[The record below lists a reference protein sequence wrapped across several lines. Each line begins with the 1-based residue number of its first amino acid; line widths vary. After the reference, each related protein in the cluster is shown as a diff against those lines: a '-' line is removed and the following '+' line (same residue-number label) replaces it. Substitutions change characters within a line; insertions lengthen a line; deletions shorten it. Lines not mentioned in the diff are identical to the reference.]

1 MNHPSRA
8 LRQAV
13 RLALATAASS
23 AAVPLALG
31 QTAPAAPPPQ
41 VEEVVVTGSRLLQAP
56 NEISISP
63 ITSVTSEDIQKTG
76 MIRVEDVLNM
86 LPQAVAEQQSGNSI
100 SSTGTAT
107 VSLRGLGSQRTLVL
121 INGKRMQPGGVG
133 GTVGS
138 NANAADINQIPAELI
153 ERADV
158 LTGGASSVYGA
169 DAVAGVVNFVLNT
182 HYEGVKFGGSYGWNN
197 HKNDNRTDLNYLSSF
212 GAQTPQSTINT
223 GQNRTLSV
231 IAGSNFADGRG
242 NATVYATFLNSS
254 PAVGYQYDHAGC
266 TLNGGSTPNQPIT
279 CGGSSTSSH
288 GRFLLLGVVA
298 GTTTALLDNAVD
310 PATGSFRAFQR
321 PADLYNYGSLSYF
334 QRQHDRW
341 TAGGFLHFDVSKY
354 STLYSETMYSRNANQ
369 AQYGPSGAF
378 AFVHK
383 PIIQCNNPLLTAQ
396 EVAAICTPTNI
407 AANHAAFGLPPGNN
421 VEIWIARRNVEGG
434 GRLDNYGS
442 DAFRQVLGLKG
453 AINDVWTYDA
463 YAQAGLVNFRDVEGN
478 FLGDPQITNAL
489 DVIPNPAKPNG
500 QPVVPGVPVGA
511 AVCAS
516 RVNGSDPNCVP
527 WDIWAPGYGGP
538 SSPGSPPTA
547 AQQLAYV
554 TVPSSWTSTVK
565 EYVFNASTTGDLGKH
580 GVRLPT
586 ANSGLNF
593 NIGMEYRGEDYD
605 FNPDYIFANGFDA
618 GGNGAAHAIHGL
630 FHVWEGFTE
639 FRMPFIN
646 EKPGA
651 YLLSLDAGY
660 RYSSYTLGFNTNTY
674 KVGLEWAPI
683 SDVRL
688 RGGYNRAV
696 RAPDMNELFSPAIVG
711 SGGTAD
717 PCWGPNPQYTL
728 AQCQR
733 THVTPAQYGHIL
745 VNPAAQINT
754 DVGGNSALIPE
765 VADTYTVGLVIQ
777 PQAVPNLAVSIDYF
791 NIKIKQTITSLSSNT
806 IISDC
811 ANTGDP
817 TLCGL
822 IHRGPLGTL
831 WVDNNEFVT
840 ATFQNIG
847 QIATKGTD
855 LVARYRWD
863 LGGKGR
869 LNFGLTGTY
878 TKDFLTQ
885 PLPTGAS
892 YNCAGLWG
900 ATCGAPLP
908 TWRHLF
914 QTDWV
919 TPWMGLDLVA
929 RWRLVGK
936 ASVDA
941 SSSDPQLKRTFYPA
955 TAHIPNY
962 NYIDLAAT
970 LPIGKSYYFMLGV
983 NNVADKNPPLILNG
997 TFSDCPNTSCNDN
1010 TWTGTYDTLGRYIFF
1025 NMTAQF

>member
-1 MNHPSRA
+1 MSFN
-8 LRQAV
+8 V
-13 RLALATAASS
+13 
-23 AAVPLALG
+23 
-31 QTAPAAPPPQ
+31 
-41 VEEVVVTGSRLLQAP
+41 
-56 NEISISP
+56 
-63 ITSVTSEDIQKTG
+63 
-76 MIRVEDVLNM
+76 
-86 LPQAVAEQQSGNSI
+86 
-100 SSTGTAT
+100 GT
-107 VSLRGLGSQRTLVL
+107 
-121 INGKRMQPGGVG
+121 
-133 GTVGS
+133 
-138 NANAADINQIPAELI
+138 
-153 ERADV
+153 
-158 LTGGASSVYGA
+158 
-169 DAVAGVVNFVLNT
+169 
-182 HYEGVKFGGSYGWNN
+182 
-197 HKNDNRTDLNYLSSF
+197 
-212 GAQTPQSTINT
+212 
-223 GQNRTLSV
+223 
-231 IAGSNFADGRG
+231 
-242 NATVYATFLNSS
+242 
-254 PAVGYQYDHAGC
+254 
-266 TLNGGSTPNQPIT
+266 
-279 CGGSSTSSH
+279 
-288 GRFLLLGVVA
+288 
-298 GTTTALLDNAVD
+298 
-310 PATGSFRAFQR
+310 
-321 PADLYNYGSLSYF
+321 
-334 QRQHDRW
+334 
-341 TAGGFLHFDVSKY
+341 
-354 STLYSETMYSRNANQ
+354 
-369 AQYGPSGAF
+369 
-378 AFVHK
+378 
-383 PIIQCNNPLLTAQ
+383 
-396 EVAAICTPTNI
+396 
-407 AANHAAFGLPPGNN
+407 
-421 VEIWIARRNVEGG
+421 
-434 GRLDNYGS
+434 
-442 DAFRQVLGLKG
+442 
-453 AINDVWTYDA
+453 
-463 YAQAGLVNFRDVEGN
+463 
-478 FLGDPQITNAL
+478 
-489 DVIPNPAKPNG
+489 
-500 QPVVPGVPVGA
+500 
-511 AVCAS
+511 
-516 RVNGSDPNCVP
+516 
-527 WDIWAPGYGGP
+527 
-538 SSPGSPPTA
+538 
-547 AQQLAYV
+547 
-554 TVPSSWTSTVK
+554 
-565 EYVFNASTTGDLGKH
+565 
-580 GVRLPT
+580 
-586 ANSGLNF
+586 
-593 NIGMEYRGEDYD
+593 EYRGENYD

-618 GGNGAAHAIHGL
+618 GGNGAANAIHGL

-660 RYSSYTLGFNTNTY
+660 RFSSYTLGFNTNTY

-696 RAPDMNELFSPAIVG
+696 RAPSMNELFSPAIIG

-717 PCWGPNPQYTL
+717 PCWGPNPQYSL

-754 DVGGNSALIPE
+754 DVGGNTGLTPE
-765 VADTYTVGLVIQ
+765 VADSYTFGLVIQ

-840 ATFQNIG
+840 ATIQNIG

-878 TKDFLTQ
+878 LKDFLTQ

-900 ATCGAPLP
+900 ATCGPPLP
-908 TWRHLF
+908 TWRQLF

-919 TPWMGLDLVA
+919 TPWAGLDLVA
-929 RWRLVGK
+929 RWRFVGK

-997 TFSDCPNTSCNDN
+997 SFSDCPNTTCNDN